1 MSVPGNVDLQ
11 QWRSDLLRYATLQL
25 RDPVLAE
32 DIVQETL
39 LAGLEG
45 LANFSGKSSP
55 RTWLIGILKH
65 KIMDVI
71 RRKSREQSH
80 AIRLE
85 DEGLGEAIDAMF
97 TEDGKWKQL
106 PSDWGDP
113 ERDFE
118 NKKFWEVFETC
129 SKLMPDRTATVF
141 MMHEVME
148 YTTEE
153 ICKELGITSTNIWVT
168 LHRARL
174 SLRKCLE
181 TKWFHGTAS
190 RV

>member
-1 MSVPGNVDLQ
+1 MSIPGNVDLE

-25 RDPVLAE
+25 RDRELAE
-32 DIVQETL
+32 DVVQETL
-39 LAGLEG
+39 LAGIEG
-45 LANFSGKSSP
+45 LAQFSGKSSP
-55 RTWLIGILKH
+55 KTWLIGILKH
-65 KIMDVI
+65 KIIDVI

-80 AIRLE
+80 ATSLD
-85 DEGLGEAIDAMF
+85 DERVGEAIDAMF
-97 TEDGKWKQL
+97 TESGKWKQL

-113 ERDFE
+113 ERAFE
-118 NKKFWEVFETC
+118 NKNFWEIFESC
-129 SKLMPDRTATVF
+129 SKLMPERTATVF

-153 ICKELGITSTNIWVT
+153 ICKELAITSTNIWVT

-181 TKWFHGTAS
+181 TKWFHRTA
-190 RV
+190 R